1 MKKLAIAALALALS
15 AGVNANPVA
24 SDNTSATGATGAV
37 NSFTLAA
44 GAAAAAAAV
53 VGGVVSNN
61 RKSVVVEDP
70 IKPEEPVCDDGSKP
84 DNGGVCTT
92 TTVTVTVTGTGTN
105 TSTTTITVPVTYT
118 VF

>member
-1 MKKLAIAALALALS
+1 MKKLAIAALALALP
-15 AGVNANPVA
+15 AAVNANPVA
-24 SDNTSATGATGAV
+24 SESAEGAGAV
-37 NSFTLAA
+37 NVAGIAA
-44 GAAAAAAAV
+44 SGVVAAV

-61 RKSVVVEDP
+61 RKSVVVDNT

-84 DNGGVCTT
+84 DSGGVCKT
-92 TTVTVTVTGTGTN
+92 TTVTVTVTGTGTGTATG